1 VAAVRGRVLE
11 WHSAGQTVGLVP
23 TMGALHEGHL
33 SLVRRARDE
42 NDRVVVS
49 VFVNPLQFGP
59 GEDFETYPRRLEV
72 DIAALAAERV
82 DAAFLPSV
90 TEMYPPGATT
100 RVEVRGLDEVL
111 EAMHRPGH
119 FSGVATVVLKLFNAV
134 RPDRAYFGQKDAQ
147 QAAIVGRLARDL
159 DTGVEVRVCPTVRE
173 ADGLA
178 LSSRNAYLSADERRA
193 AIALSRALREA
204 NRAWLA
210 GERDPARLS
219 GAMRATLASE
229 PLAAPDYAEVVD
241 PQTFREPG
249 PRSMLAVL
257 AVRIGRTRLI
267 DNHLLGQPL

>member
-1 VAAVRGRVLE
+1 
-11 WHSAGQTVGLVP
+11 
-23 TMGALHEGHL
+23 MGALHEGHL
-33 SLVRRARDE
+33 SLVRRAREE
-42 NDRVVVS
+42 NDRVAVS

-59 GEDFETYPRRLEV
+59 GEDFETYPRRLEE
-72 DIAALAAERV
+72 DLAALAVERV
-82 DAAFLPSV
+82 DAAYLPST

-100 RVEVRGLDEVL
+100 RVEVHDLDEVL
-111 EAMHRPGH
+111 EGVHRPGH

-147 QAAIVGRLARDL
+147 QAAVVRRLARDL

-173 ADGLA
+173 LDGLA
-178 LSSRNAYLSADERRA
+178 LSSRNAYLSPDERRA
-193 AIALSRALREA
+193 AAALSEALREA

-210 GERDPARLS
+210 GERDPVRLS
-219 GAMRATLASE
+219 GAMRATLAAE

-249 PRSMLAVL
+249 PGSMLAVL